1 MKRIGVAIA
10 AAIVIVLVCGVAVL
24 RGQGAAGPEAK
35 AEKPVVSCDKILET
49 YKVNQS
55 VDETADALEVDQS
68 RVAACLKGAGIKVP
82 NENDR

>member
-1 MKRIGVAIA
+1 MAVALGMLGLA
-10 AAIVIVLVCGVAVL
+10 ALVA
-24 RGQGAAGPEAK
+24 AAGPEAK

>member
-1 MKRIGVAIA
+1 MAVALGMLGLA
-10 AAIVIVLVCGVAVL
+10 ALVV
-24 RGQGAAGPEAK
+24 AAGPEAK
-35 AEKPVVSCDKILET
+35 TDKPVVSCNQILET

-68 RVAACLKGAGIKVP
+68 RVAACLKAAGIKLP

>member
-1 MKRIGVAIA
+1 MTTWRATMAVALGMLGLA
-10 AAIVIVLVCGVAVL
+10 ALVA
-24 RGQGAAGPEAK
+24 AAGPEAK
-35 AEKPVVSCDKILET
+35 TDKPVVSCDQILQT

-68 RVAACLKGAGIKVP
+68 RVAACLKAAGIKQP

>member
-1 MKRIGVAIA
+1 MKTWRATMAVALGMLGLA
-10 AAIVIVLVCGVAVL
+10 ALVV
-24 RGQGAAGPEAK
+24 AAGPEAK
-35 AEKPVVSCDKILET
+35 TDQPVVSCNQILET

-68 RVAACLKGAGIKVP
+68 RVAACLKAAGIKQP

>member
-1 MKRIGVAIA
+1 MTVALGMLGLA
-10 AAIVIVLVCGVAVL
+10 ALV
-24 RGQGAAGPEAK
+24 AAKEPGKK
-35 AEKPVVSCDKILET
+35 ADKPVVSCKKIVET

-68 RVAACLKGAGIKVP
+68 RVAACLKAAGTKVP